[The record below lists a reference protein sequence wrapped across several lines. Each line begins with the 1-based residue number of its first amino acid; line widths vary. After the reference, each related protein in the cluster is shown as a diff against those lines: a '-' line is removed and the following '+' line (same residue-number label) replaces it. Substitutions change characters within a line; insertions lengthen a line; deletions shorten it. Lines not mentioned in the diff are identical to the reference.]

1 MSIVDINWRPDPRG
15 LRKFGLTVIV
25 GMALIGLLFQFWF
38 ERTTVAINL
47 YAAGGVLGLP
57 ALTGTV
63 IGLPGYWLWMG
74 IAFVMGNI
82 VSRILLGLIY
92 YLLFTPLGLVR
103 RLMGADKL
111 ALRRRQVDS
120 CWVDI
125 KADDEK
131 SRFERQF

>member
-1 MSIVDINWRPDPRG
+1 MSIVNINWRPDPRG
-15 LRKFGLTVIV
+15 LRRFGLTVIV

-38 ERTTVAINL
+38 EKSTVAINL

-74 IAFVMGNI
+74 IAFVAGNI

-92 YLLFTPLGLVR
+92 YMLFTPLGFIR

-111 ALRRRQVDS
+111 TLRRRRADS
-120 CWVDI
+120 YWVDI
-125 KADDEK
+125 ETDDGT